1 LLETTF
7 EKLDFNY
14 RMSGE
19 RALQPIRVFNDGA
32 HTYLQ
37 MPPGMND
44 IPVLFEVGSDGGDIL
59 VNYRYAGRYY
69 VVDGLPA
76 RIALV
81 HGSGKG
87 QRRAL
92 IVRGS

>member
-1 LLETTF
+1 
-7 EKLDFNY
+7 
-14 RMSGE
+14 MSGDRGLE
-19 RALQPIRVFNDGA
+19 PLRVFNDGT

-37 MPPGMND
+37 MPPGMNE
-44 IPVLFEVGSDGGDIL
+44 IPVLFAVGSDGGETL
-59 VNYRYAGRYY
+59 VNYRYTGKYY

-81 HGSGKG
+81 DGSGKR

-92 IVRGS
+92 IIRGS